1 MTEYDLYSSFIS
13 ATINERKHRLLD
25 LKYSMQ
31 HLLVRVLYNTK
42 PKASLKSLDG
52 IIKDV
57 EA

>member
-1 MTEYDLYSSFIS
+1 MFQLTRAPTDG
-13 ATINERKHRLLD
+13 RKHRLLD

-31 HLLVRVLYNTK
+31 HLLVRVLYSTK